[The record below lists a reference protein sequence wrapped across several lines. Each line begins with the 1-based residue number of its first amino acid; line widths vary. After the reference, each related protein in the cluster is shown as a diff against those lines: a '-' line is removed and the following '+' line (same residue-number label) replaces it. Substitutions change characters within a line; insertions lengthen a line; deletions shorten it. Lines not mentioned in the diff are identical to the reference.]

1 MFSLKTFFT
10 HALLVA
16 LSFVGAY
23 TFTQSIQKEI
33 ASLQASHY
41 ERESKQLIESFLHL
55 ENSKQTYL
63 SKINTTALI
72 LMSKNPNKIIAQAMP
87 NHALEDYHL
96 TSFNEDSQKIELIK
110 QKGLNY
116 FLKIPHYRIYQNHLI
131 VPYKITQN
139 NQDLGYYLLIKAI
152 EPYNKNSIYLL
163 GFGVFGVLFLVLF
176 FSTQFYQKKQEIT
189 IQREHFKEIINSTID
204 IIMIFDHD
212 RLIDANL
219 AFYKF
224 FEDCKTLEDF
234 EKSHNTIAN
243 LFVQEEGFIQK
254 TIGGYH
260 WVEYAYHHKTKEHQ
274 LKIDYKQQEHIFALK
289 VQALSQS
296 GSKIYTHQE
305 LYTVVLSDITTMK
318 RYQEELERITKTDIL
333 TKLGNRESFYQNIHM
348 EIARAKRHA
357 TELSLIM
364 FDIDRFNKINELY
377 GQEAGDSVLIKIA
390 QSVKD
395 FLRTTDVLCRYSG
408 DAFMII
414 LPKVQSSGALILAQR
429 IVEHIKCLDVA
440 PVDGVTISAGV
451 TQYRTSDTLDTLLM
465 RTTQALNEA
474 KSKGG
479 NGIELI

>member
-10 HALLVA
+10 QALLIA
-16 LSFVGAY
+16 FSFVGAY

-63 SKINTTALI
+63 SKINTTALT
-72 LMSKNPNKIIAQAMP
+72 LMRKDPNKAIAQAMP
-87 NHALEDYHL
+87 NHALEDYYL
-96 TSFNEDSQKIELIK
+96 TSLNADSQKMELVK
-110 QKGLNY
+110 QKGLSY
-116 FLKIPHYRIYQNHLI
+116 FLKTPRYRIYQNHLI

-152 EPYNKNSIYLL
+152 EPYNKNPIYLL
-163 GFGVFGVLFLVLF
+163 GFAVFAVLFLVLF
-176 FSTQFYQKKQEIT
+176 FITQF
-189 IQREHFKEIINSTID
+189 INSTID

-234 EKSHNTIAN
+234 EKSHHTIAN

-254 TIGGYH
+254 TAGGYH

-274 LKIDYKQQEHIFALK
+274 VKIDYKQQEHIFALK
-289 VQALSQS
+289 VQALLQS

-318 RYQEELERITKTDIL
+318 RYQEELERISKTDIL
-333 TKLGNRESFYQNIHM
+333 TKLGNKESFYQNINM

-357 TELSLIM
+357 TELSLIV
-364 FDIDRFNKINELY
+364 FDIDHFNKINELY
-377 GQEAGDSVLIKIA
+377 GQEEGDSVLIKIA
-390 QSVKD
+390 QSIKD
-395 FLRTTDVLCRYSG
+395 FLRTTDVLCRYS
-408 DAFMII
+408 DDEFMII
-414 LPKVQSSGALILAQR
+414 LPKVQSFGALILAQR
-429 IVEHIKCLDVA
+429 MVERIKVLDVA
-440 PVDGVTISAGV
+440 PVDGITISVGA
-451 TQYRTSDTLDTLLM
+451 TQYRQSDTLDTLLM
-465 RTTQALNEA
+465 RTTQALNLA

-479 NGIELI
+479 NGVELI